1 MSTKDGFKK
10 IAQDGSSKKFFI
22 FIGAA
27 LLIVLGYIF
36 LAPAEEPAPSDS
48 RLRTV
53 PGGNR
58 TVLGGEVNEVY
69 EQALREADRQ
79 RIEDAKTQGASA
91 IPSIIGNRTQEQNP
105 ISLNIEERTPE
116 VVRPGLPVA
125 NEGPREVVK
134 IELPTVQ
141 PRDLPTDIELPRVD
155 KPLIQPRPVVQT
167 PAQPVQPAQ
176 PAPAP
181 VATPA
186 PAPRPAPQQ
195 VGPQIDES
203 LRSAML
209 TKMSQI
215 AAQMDANPGTPQTQ
229 YFYEPTEEVALTS
242 SMSSTVPSMDS
253 QMSALTIEE
262 ISASQSSNQTNA
274 FDPEKEFPLA
284 GQILYAQLISRANSD
299 APGPIL
305 AEIVQGELAG
315 TTVLGSFSVA
325 NEALILQFNTATITE
340 TVSGKEVNE
349 SFPINAIAVDTKYI
363 GTALAT
369 DVDRHLF
376 ERIAVTF
383 ATSFIGGFGELMA
396 SSGGTTITQPDGTVI
411 EQNPT
416 LTVQDQVISSAGQA
430 VGDVG
435 SILSEYYG
443 NKPTTVIV
451 ESGTPIGLLFLQ

>member
-22 FIGAA
+22 FIGGA
-27 LLIVLGYIF
+27 LILVLGYLL
-36 LAPAEEPAPSDS
+36 LAPANDSAPSDS

-53 PGGNR
+53 PGGNK

-79 RIEDAKTQGASA
+79 RIEDAKQQGASA
-91 IPSIIGNRTQEQNP
+91 IPSIIGNKTQEQNP
-105 ISLNIEERTPE
+105 VELTIEEKNPE
-116 VVRPGLPVA
+116 VVRPGLPTV
-125 NEGPREVVK
+125 NNQPREIIK
-134 IELPTVQ
+134 IELPTTQ
-141 PRDLPTDIELPRVD
+141 PKDLPTNIELPKVD
-155 KPLIQPRPVVQT
+155 KPLIQPRPTQPSVPVVN
-167 PAQPVQPAQ
+167 

-186 PAPRPAPQQ
+186 PAPAPKPSPAQVMPQ
-195 VGPQIDES
+195 VDEA
-203 LRSAML
+203 LRSSIL
-209 TKMSQI
+209 TKMNQI
-215 AAQMDANPGTPQTQ
+215 ASKMEAGPGNPQIQ
-229 YFYEPTEEVALTS
+229 YFYEPQEEVSVATN
-242 SMSSTVPSMDS
+242 S
-253 QMSALTIEE
+253 QEFIMAPAPSALTIDDVSLPKDSTDKPV
-262 ISASQSSNQTNA
+262 I
-274 FDPEKEFPLA
+274 EFPLP
-284 GQILYAQLISRANSD
+284 GQILYAQLKSRANSD
-299 APGPIL
+299 TPGPIL
-305 AEIVQGELAG
+305 AEIVQGDLAG
-315 TTVLGSFSVA
+315 TTLLGSFSVA
-325 NEALILQFNTATITE
+325 NEALILQFNTATVTE
-340 TVSGKEVNE
+340 TLSGEVVNDT
-349 SFPINAIAVDTKYI
+349 FPINAIAVDTKYI

-416 LTVQDQVISSAGQA
+416 LTVKDQALSSAGQA
-430 VGDVG
+430 VGEVG
-435 SILSEYYG
+435 GILNEYYG

>member
-10 IAQDGSSKKFFI
+10 IAQDGSSKKFFV
-22 FIGAA
+22 FIGGA
-27 LLIVLGYIF
+27 LVLVLGYLL
-36 LAPAEEPAPSDS
+36 LAPANDVTPSDS

-53 PGGNR
+53 PGGNK

-79 RIEDAKTQGASA
+79 RIEDAKQQGASA

-105 ISLNIEERTPE
+105 IELTIEEKRPE

-125 NEGPREVVK
+125 NNQPKEVVK
-134 IELPTVQ
+134 IELPTTQ
-141 PRDLPTDIELPRVD
+141 PKDLPTNIELPKVD
-155 KPLIQPRPVVQT
+155 KPLIQPKPT
-167 PAQPVQPAQ
+167 PIATATPVQA
-176 PAPAP
+176 APAP

-186 PAPRPAPQQ
+186 PTPAPKAAPAKMEPQ
-195 VGPQIDES
+195 VDEA
-203 LRSAML
+203 LRSSILM
-209 TKMSQI
+209 KMNQI
-215 AAQMDANPGTPQTQ
+215 AGQMDANPGSPQTQ
-229 YFYEPTEEVALTS
+229 YFYEPPANVSVSSSSQDYSMTTS
-242 SMSSTVPSMDS
+242 P
-253 QMSALTIEE
+253 SALTIEE
-262 ISASQSSNQTNA
+262 VADGNAMSN
-274 FDPEKEFPLA
+274 DPEVKFPLP
-284 GQILYAQLISRANSD
+284 GQILYAQLKSRANSD

-305 AEIVQGELAG
+305 AEIIQGDLAG
-315 TTVLGSFSVA
+315 TTLLGSFSVA

-340 TVSGKEVNE
+340 TLSGQVVNDT
-349 SFPINAIAVDTKYI
+349 FPINAIAVDTKYI

-416 LTVQDQVISSAGQA
+416 LTVRDQAISSAGQA
-430 VGDVG
+430 VGEVG
-435 SILSEYYG
+435 GILNEYYG